1 MSKINFLKPDKSNL
15 NTFLYLGSF
24 LFFVSVLDVLLNS
37 FFSFNLTGFLPG
49 FLSYFLPLIL
59 VPGKTS
65 SFMNFTRF
73 SSTLR
78 LLILIFSILNSTTN

>member
-37 FFSFNLTGFLPG
+37 FFSLNITGFLP
-49 FLSYFLPLIL
+49 
-59 VPGKTS
+59 
-65 SFMNFTRF
+65 
-73 SSTLR
+73 
-78 LLILIFSILNSTTN
+78 SILSFLFPTLAAHARNAYSRRLSPPKAHNA